1 MGILSANVFATASFD
16 KELEATIL
24 KTKELFDIKDTYDT
38 FDSRVNSNGNKVHF
52 YLNWSDSRNELD
64 SISITTDSK
73 GNIISYNKYG
83 TEYKEPESKLPNYT
97 RNEALKFAKEFIGKI
112 DKEIYNGIE
121 LIESNN
127 QLNSYDV
134 EYNFTFDRVV
144 NGIPYRDNTVSINV
158 NKFTGEINN
167 FYTNW
172 DRDIIFPSANDIIT
186 LEDGRKAFIDK
197 IGLDLM
203 YKNSYKP
210 IRKGSLNNGNKYYLV
225 YSLLKDNKVIDA
237 LTGEAI
243 DIGNYGQIYAEEK
256 AVDSAAANG
265 GGITPEER
273 EEIDKLSGIIGIEEI
288 EKKAINILGLDKSY
302 TLQNRNLHSSYKN
315 PGEYQWDLYFSKK
328 VENGNGSSA
337 NISLNA
343 KTSELLSYYKYIDF
357 DSNAKANITKAEA
370 MEIAKAFVKKQQP
383 TKIEQLELITE
394 NLKEGQLSYSFRFI
408 RKADDIYVES
418 DSISVTVNAVN
429 KDISSY
435 NLDWYKGELPP
446 KGQVIDLDKAY
457 DILFNDIGYELR
469 YANIYDY
476 EKSEDEN
483 KKVKLVY
490 GINSQKQVDID
501 AHTGDLLDYS
511 GELYKDKKVPSYK
524 DIDDSYAKDMINSL
538 AEYGVGF
545 NTDEFKPK
553 NKIKQKDFMY
563 LLFKSMNSWRDI
575 SEEDIDK
582 VYDEFLKSKVIK
594 AEEKN
599 PEKIVTKEEAVK
611 YIVRAMNFGKIAD
624 LPGIFDDIF
633 KDSEDISPGLKGYV
647 NIAYGLG
654 IISGDG
660 TEFINP
666 KVELTREDAA
676 NIIYKYMFN

>member
-1 MGILSANVFATASFD
+1 MKKCIVLLVISIFFMGILSANVFATASFD

-237 LTGEAI
+237 
-243 DIGNYGQIYAEEK
+243 GN
-256 AVDSAAANG
+256 
-265 GGITPEER
+265 R
-273 EEIDKLSGIIGIEEI
+273 H
-288 EKKAINILGLDKSY
+288 
-302 TLQNRNLHSSYKN
+302 R
-315 PGEYQWDLYFSKK
+315 
-328 VENGNGSSA
+328 
-337 NISLNA
+337 
-343 KTSELLSYYKYIDF
+343 
-357 DSNAKANITKAEA
+357 
-370 MEIAKAFVKKQQP
+370 
-383 TKIEQLELITE
+383 
-394 NLKEGQLSYSFRFI
+394 
-408 RKADDIYVES
+408 
-418 DSISVTVNAVN
+418 
-429 KDISSY
+429 
-435 NLDWYKGELPP
+435 
-446 KGQVIDLDKAY
+446 
-457 DILFNDIGYELR
+457 ELR
-469 YANIYDY
+469 T
-476 EKSEDEN
+476 
-483 KKVKLVY
+483 
-490 GINSQKQVDID
+490 DIC
-501 AHTGDLLDYS
+501 
-511 GELYKDKKVPSYK
+511 
-524 DIDDSYAKDMINSL
+524 
-538 AEYGVGF
+538 
-545 NTDEFKPK
+545 
-553 NKIKQKDFMY
+553 
-563 LLFKSMNSWRDI
+563 
-575 SEEDIDK
+575 
-582 VYDEFLKSKVIK
+582 
-594 AEEKN
+594 
-599 PEKIVTKEEAVK
+599 
-611 YIVRAMNFGKIAD
+611 
-624 LPGIFDDIF
+624 
-633 KDSEDISPGLKGYV
+633 
-647 NIAYGLG
+647 
-654 IISGDG
+654 
-660 TEFINP
+660 
-666 KVELTREDAA
+666 
-676 NIIYKYMFN
+676 